1 MTMSDRLQQHH
12 KLLDDHILRETK
24 RRFPDGDRLARLKR
38 ARLRVKDRLH
48 FGAPR

>member
-1 MTMSDRLQQHH
+1 MMMSDRLQQDHR
-12 KLLDDHILRETK
+12 LLDEHILRETR

-48 FGAPR
+48 FGTPR